1 MPAVVSDGMN
11 PCPLFSQDVSPDV
24 SPVARWRPV
33 SVLLLGG
40 LSLEL
45 LLAPAGLLPLARA
58 QAAPSHHG
66 SSAPA
71 AAKLSVTLL
80 VLAQMQGHLL
90 MAQELIEAGQ
100 VNAAEPHVGHPV
112 DELYGSVAPALA
124 LRGVAPFLGTLEELR
139 QQIRLNPTA
148 PETGGMLRRAQQAID
163 AATAAMVSGD
173 GSSEGAAARSVLL
186 QGVVRELAQS
196 AVEEYG
202 SAVAGDR
209 VVEVIDYQDA
219 RGFLRQGLQLTS
231 QHRAD
236 GAAWQAMER
245 TLQSMLQAFPSAMP
259 PARTLLNAAELQVR
273 QRQL

>member
-1 MPAVVSDGMN
+1 MPAVVFDSMD
-11 PCPLFSQDVSPDV
+11 PCHPFTRAV
-24 SPVARWRPV
+24 RPA
-33 SVLLLGG
+33 SLLLLGG

-45 LLAPAGLLPLARA
+45 LLAPAALVPPARA
-58 QAAPSHHG
+58 QGAPSHHG

-71 AAKLSVTLL
+71 ASKRSDALL

-124 LRGVAPFLGTLEELR
+124 LHGVAPFLRSLEELR
-139 QQIRLNPTA
+139 QQVRLNPTA
-148 PETGGMLRRAQQAID
+148 PETIGLLRRAQQRID
-163 AATAAMVSGD
+163 AAAAALTPGD
-173 GSSEGAAARSVLL
+173 AAPGGAAARNALL
-186 QGVVRELAQS
+186 QEVVRELAQS

-209 VVEVIDYQDA
+209 VVESIDYQDA
-219 RGFLRQGLQLTS
+219 RGFLRQGLRLAS

-236 GAAWQAMER
+236 GATWQAMER
-245 TLQSMLQAFPSAMP
+245 TLESMLQAFPSATP
-259 PARTLLNAAELQVR
+259 PANAVLSAAELQAR